1 MQNYYETMMRE
12 VEGHISTVDLHGE
25 HIIEDCKLIIVCL
38 KEKLAELRIFVEN
51 HTFPNES
58 AEIAFFKHHKP
69 ALLGR
74 LLYFHEVLCIEMR
87 RPFDDKM
94 LDEYYMRCQEEQKLF
109 FDRHVSFYQ
118 YYRSG
123 VNNLD
128 HYYFMRG
135 QQEEG
140 FDVDV
145 CHFDDGS
152 GFSTGYD
159 HLVARIMAMEMLYAH
174 LTEKRRIC
182 LQKDEEEPTDLL
194 KIKGAYKWTG
204 NAIELVEMVYG
215 LNEMGCLNEGEAP
228 IHELAAFM
236 GALFGIDVRD
246 CYSAYT
252 DMKRRKN
259 ESRTYFLDKMRER
272 LNKRMQQDDER
283 ERKRK

>member
-1 MQNYYETMMRE
+1 MQIKYEEMMQE
-12 VEGHISTVDLHGE
+12 VEKRTAAIDLNGKN
-25 HIIEDCKLIIVCL
+25 IIEDCREIISFL
-38 KEKLAELRIFVEN
+38 KEKLVEMKVAVLSEPFKDE
-51 HTFPNES
+51 TE
-58 AEIAFFKHHKP
+58 EIYFFKYRKP
-69 ALLGR
+69 MLLGR

-87 RPFDDKM
+87 RPLDDNM
-94 LDEYYMRCQEEQKLF
+94 LDGYYMRCQEEQKLF
-109 FDRHVSFYQ
+109 FDRHVAFYQ

-123 VNNLD
+123 VGYLD
-128 HYYFMRG
+128 HHYFVRG
-135 QQEEG
+135 QQKEG

-159 HLVARIMAMEMLYAH
+159 HLVARIMAMEMQYAH

-182 LQKDEEEPTDLL
+182 LQKDEEQPSALL
-194 KIKGAYKWTG
+194 KIKSIYKWTG
-204 NAIELVEMVYG
+204 SAIELVEMVYG
-215 LNEMGCLNEGEAP
+215 LNEMGCLNSGETP

-236 GALFGIDVRD
+236 GTLFGVDVRD

-283 ERKRK
+283 EQKRK